1 MLATVFN
8 LPKWLLAAVVF
19 CVVIGY
25 CQQAEC
31 KLTGCPSDLVDAT
44 AKAPTKDDPTP
55 KGATDDCP
63 CQCHFSVSTSF
74 EIPPAFAL
82 LRLAEVVKLIE
93 RIDRAPEA
101 PCAEIEYPP
110 RSFRA

>member
-8 LPKWLLAAVVF
+8 LPKWLLATVVF

-31 KLTGCPSDLVDAT
+31 KLMGCASDVVDAS
-44 AKAPTKDDPTP
+44 AKAPAKGDPTP
-55 KGATDDCP
+55 KGATDPCP
-63 CQCHFSVSTSF
+63 CQCHFSVSASF
-74 EIPPAFAL
+74 EIPPAFAFL
-82 LRLAEVVKLIE
+82 HLMQEGKLVE
-93 RIDRAPEA
+93 RTDHAPEA

-110 RSFRA
+110 QSLRA